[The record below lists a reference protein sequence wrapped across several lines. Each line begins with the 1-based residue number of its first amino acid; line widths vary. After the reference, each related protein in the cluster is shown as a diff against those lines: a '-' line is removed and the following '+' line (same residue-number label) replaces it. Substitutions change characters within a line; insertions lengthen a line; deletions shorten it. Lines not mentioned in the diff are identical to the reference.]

1 MNTSLVSSRS
11 PRLVKANKTEV
22 PKCARIERERERVK
36 GSKRL
41 DLDKKGRQLGLEIDL
56 SCLFLSIISLIY
68 LFIISSV
75 SIPVP
80 CRL

>member
-1 MNTSLVSSRS
+1 MTTSLVSSRS

-22 PKCARIERERERVK
+22 PKCSRIERERVK

-56 SCLFLSIISLIY
+56 SCLFLSII
-68 LFIISSV
+68 
-75 SIPVP
+75 
-80 CRL
+80 